1 MKSSLHRLVAG
12 LALLGFGLAGVAA
25 DEPLT
30 PEKTKITWP
39 ELGRMQPRAARDI
52 GGSDWSI
59 GCEVLDRDLADY
71 QKFKQYL
78 GPLGAKHVRLQA
90 GWAKT
95 EQKPGVHDFHW
106 LDAIV
111 DDALAQGVQPWLQF
125 SYGNPLYPGG
135 GGKTLGD
142 GVPLAPAALA
152 AWDNWVRATVR
163 HFRGRIQAWE
173 IWNEPDGS
181 TQMSVIDYA
190 DLFVRTAEIIRAE
203 QPEGKI
209 YALSLST
216 NMVYAEAFLLN
227 LRERKKL
234 PLIDAIT
241 YHGYPMNPDDTSLA
255 DQLRAVLQRQGL
267 DIPIRQGET
276 GAPSARGTSG
286 ALGGFPGSELT
297 QAKWDIRRMLAHH
310 ARGIPFNLFLLM
322 EFDYAGQPHTGM
334 NTKGLLQANPDKSVA
349 RPKQAYRAVQ
359 NVCSLFDDTI
369 VRLPDFSCHSNARRS
384 TAVVGYRQKATGTP
398 LIALWYNGEIP
409 TESLEPDIY
418 KVDLLLDGMEF
429 KDPVIADLRTG
440 IVYGFPANHVSTVA
454 PGRVL
459 LRKLPVYDSPIVVTE
474 RSLVLRN

>member
-1 MKSSLHRLVAG
+1 MKSSLHGLVAG
-12 LALLGFGLAGVAA
+12 LALLGFGWPGMAA
-25 DEPLT
+25 DEPLA
-30 PEKTKITWP
+30 PAKTKITWP

-71 QKFKQYL
+71 QKFRQYL

-95 EQKPGVHDFHW
+95 EQKPGAYDFQW

-125 SYGNPLYPGG
+125 SYGNPVYPGG
-135 GGKTLGD
+135 GGRTLGD

-163 HFRGRIQAWE
+163 HFRGRIQSWE
-173 IWNEPDGS
+173 VWNEPDGS

-190 DLFVRTAEIIRAE
+190 DLFARTAEIIRAE
-203 QPEGKI
+203 QPGGKV

-349 RPKQAYRAVQ
+349 RPKQAYQAVQ

-369 VRLPDFSCHSNARRS
+369 VRLPDFSYHSNARRS
-384 TAVVGYRQKATGTP
+384 TAVVGYRQKTTGTP
-398 LIALWYNGEIP
+398 LIALWYNGEVP

-440 IVYGFPANHVSTVA
+440 IVYSFPANHVSTVA

-474 RSLVLRN
+474 RNLVLRD